1 MIVPM
6 MTGLR
11 VEVRKETQLKRLA
24 EAVNAQTLTRIS
36 IVKIETVGQLV
47 VLDTVHLIAFGL
59 FCCSAASK
67 TIDME
72 NLVNQAARLFRP
84 ADSLRFSLI
93 DQFLLV

>member
-59 FCCSAASK
+59 FCRCCAASK
-67 TIDME
+67 TIAME
-72 NLVNQAARLFRP
+72 NLVNQA